1 MIQNVFVMQIAYFTC
16 SGEDFQFQR
25 FRKYLV
31 IAEVKLGKAVSFRVH
46 ATRFSI
52 VYFSLFKNIDLFY
65 NYRKVR
71 VFSFVKPTLP
81 KCKL

>member
-16 SGEDFQFQR
+16 SGEDFQSQR

-31 IAEVKLGKAVSFRVH
+31 IAEVKLGKAVSFKS
-46 ATRFSI
+46 AYRFSI

>member
-31 IAEVKLGKAVSFRVH
+31 IAEVKLGKAVSFKSACNAFFDSLLLFFQEYR
-46 ATRFSI
+46 SI
-52 VYFSLFKNIDLFY
+52 LQLQKG
-65 NYRKVR
+65 
-71 VFSFVKPTLP
+71 
-81 KCKL
+81 